1 MQVTV
6 FFSAVAEYSDALKE
20 SIKSQTEYL
29 AQASSTVFN
38 VRTDDIFTN
47 ILMQHGRKPV
57 EDLPAKRKFDVKRK
71 ERLRQYGQISGKQI
85 NSSQEIFIPTD
96 GKHPESVLVTGKA
109 GIGKT
114 LFCQKLIK
122 DWADNKLFR
131 SRANAEVP
139 DFKFA
144 YLLTFRQL
152 NLLEDDPV
160 TLKDI
165 LNRSSVLDDRS
176 NIDDSIFE
184 YILHHSEEVLII
196 IDGYD
201 ECSQREY
208 IASDSDEKYPNNAK
222 EKMPV
227 AAMCAKLIKG
237 KILRGSVVM
246 ITSRPD
252 ESDEMKAKDFD
263 RYVEITGFS
272 EPQVKEYIGKYFKSN
287 DRMKNIVMDHITKN
301 VNLVSFAHVP
311 VLCFLMCSYY
321 KYTLQQPKK
330 NNPLPVKTSDLY
342 DEVVNMFVKKH
353 DRKKSAS
360 VEETLDELSKLAT
373 QLLEER
379 KFLFLKEDLKTL
391 NLHELESLCGSG
403 LLHCGPPFRTS
414 FSATTK
420 HFCFTHLTL
429 QEYLAARW
437 FVKTRKIP
445 PGDVSTEVVLFMSG
459 ILSKERDNKF
469 VEKLIIQKILSVS
482 STNTTTKRLLISK
495 CLLQYEDIEFA
506 KEIVKKFRNVFCP
519 LVGYFDLSR
528 LASANVDC
536 IAVSFALNVFAALNA
551 EDETEWSRIT
561 RLSLSGRNVANFAS
575 LCQAL
580 QTPTCKV
587 TELHLGCNQITDA
600 GVASLCQALQTPTCK
615 VTKLHLFGIQI
626 TDAGVASLC
635 QALQT
640 PTCKVTELDLVYNQ
654 ITDAGVASLCQAL
667 QTPTCKV
674 TNLNL
679 NNNQITDAGV
689 ASLCQALQTPTCKVT
704 NLHLNNN
711 QITDAS
717 VASLCQAL
725 QTPTCKVTNLHLN
738 DNQITDAGVASLCQA
753 LQTPTCKV
761 TKLHLFGIQIT
772 DAGVASLC
780 QALQTPTCKVTEL
793 HLGYNQITDAGVA
806 SLCQALQT
814 PTCKVTNLHLNNNK
828 ITDAG
833 VASLCQALQT
843 PTCKVT
849 KLHLFGIRI
858 TDAGV
863 ASLCQA
869 LQTPTCKVTE
879 LDLGYNQITDAG
891 VASLCQALQTPTC
904 KVTKLHLF
912 GIQITDAGVASLC
925 QALQTP
931 TCKVTELDLAYN
943 QITDAGVASLCQALQ
958 TPTCKVTEVDL
969 GYNQITDA
977 GVASLCQA
985 LQKPTCKVTEL
996 YLNNN
1001 QITDAGVASLCQALQ
1016 TLTCKVTRLFV
1027 GGNQITEAAEKRPMY
1042 ILDENCRHYVSYDE
1056 DIGK

>member
-1 MQVTV
+1 M
-6 FFSAVAEYSDALKE
+6 S
-20 SIKSQTEYL
+20 
-29 AQASSTVFN
+29 N

-57 EDLPAKRKFDVKRK
+57 KDLDVKRK

-85 NSSQEIFIPTD
+85 KSSQEIFIPTD

-131 SRANAEVP
+131 SRANAELP
-139 DFKFA
+139 DFKFT

-152 NLLEDDPV
+152 NLLGDDPV

-165 LNRSSVLDDRS
+165 LNRSSVLDDHS

-201 ECSQREY
+201 ECSQRQY

-227 AAMCAKLIKG
+227 AALCAKLIKG

-252 ESDEMKAKDFD
+252 ESDEMKAKDIYFD

-272 EPQVKEYIGKYFKSN
+272 EPQVKEYIGKYFKNN

-301 VNLVSFAHVP
+301 VNLVSFAHIP
-311 VLCFLMCSYY
+311 VLCFLMCSYFE
-321 KYTLQQPKK
+321 YTLQQPKK

-360 VEETLDELSKLAT
+360 VEETLDELSKLAA

-379 KFLFLKEDLKTL
+379 KFLFLKGDLKTL
-391 NLHELESLCGSG
+391 NLHEVESLCGSG

-429 QEYLAARW
+429 QEYLAARC

-459 ILSKERDNKF
+459 ILSKEKDNEF
-469 VEKLIIQKILSVS
+469 VEKLIIKKILSVS
-482 STNTTTKRLLISK
+482 STIRTTKGLLISK

-506 KEIVKKFRNVFCP
+506 KEIVKEFRNVFCP
-519 LVGYFDLSR
+519 RDGYFDLSGSR
-528 LASANVDC
+528 RADVDC
-536 IAVSFALNVFAALNA
+536 ITVSFALMVFGELNA
-551 EDETEWSRIT
+551 EEKSEWSRIT
-561 RLSLSGRNVANFAS
+561 TLNLSLQNVTNFAS

-587 TELHLGCNQITDA
+587 TKLLLSGNQITDA

-615 VTKLHLFGIQI
+615 LTELNLCDNKITDAGAASLCQALQTPTCKVTDLPLSRNQI

-640 PTCKVTELDLVYNQ
+640 PTCKVTELYL
-654 ITDAGVASLCQAL
+654 G
-667 QTPTCKV
+667 
-674 TNLNL
+674 
-679 NNNQITDAGV
+679 NN
-689 ASLCQALQTPTCKVT
+689 K
-704 NLHLNNN
+704 
-711 QITDAS
+711 
-717 VASLCQAL
+717 
-725 QTPTCKVTNLHLN
+725 
-738 DNQITDAGVASLCQA
+738 
-753 LQTPTCKV
+753 
-761 TKLHLFGIQIT
+761 IT

-793 HLGYNQITDAGVA
+793 HLGGNQITDAGVA

-814 PTCKVTNLHLNNNK
+814 PTCKLTELYLGGNQ

-843 PTCKVT
+843 PTCK
-849 KLHLFGIRI
+849 L
-858 TDAGV
+858 
-863 ASLCQA
+863 
-869 LQTPTCKVTE
+869 TE
-879 LDLGYNQITDAG
+879 LNLGYNQITDAG

-904 KVTKLHLF
+904 KVTELNLSGNEITDAGVASLCQALQTPTCKLTELNLHANQITDAGVASLCQALQTPTCKVTKLNLDDN
-912 GIQITDAGVASLC
+912 QITDAGVASLC

-931 TCKVTELDLAYN
+931 TCKVTELNLDGD
-943 QITDAGVASLCQALQ
+943 QITDAA
-958 TPTCKVTEVDL
+958 E
-969 GYNQITDA
+969 N
-977 GVASLCQA
+977 
-985 LQKPTCKVTEL
+985 
-996 YLNNN
+996 
-1001 QITDAGVASLCQALQ
+1001 
-1016 TLTCKVTRLFV
+1016 RLK
-1027 GGNQITEAAEKRPMY
+1027 N
-1042 ILDENCRHYVSYDE
+1042 ILREICLSYDE
-1056 DIGK
+1056 EDID

>member
-1 MQVTV
+1 MQVMV

-29 AQASSTVFN
+29 AQASPNMSN

-57 EDLPAKRKFDVKRK
+57 KDLDVKRK

-85 NSSQEIFIPTD
+85 KSSQEIFIPTD

-122 DWADNKLFR
+122 DWADNKLFQ
-131 SRANAEVP
+131 SRANAELP
-139 DFKFA
+139 DFKFT

-152 NLLEDDPV
+152 NLLGDDPV

-165 LNRSSVLDDRS
+165 LNRSSVLDDHS

-201 ECSQREY
+201 EYSQRQY

-227 AAMCAKLIKG
+227 AALCAKLIKG

-252 ESDEMKAKDFD
+252 ESDEMKAKDIYFD

-272 EPQVKEYIGKYFKSN
+272 EPQVKEYIGKYFRNN

-311 VLCFLMCSYY
+311 VLCFLMCSYFE
-321 KYTLQQPKK
+321 YTLQQPKK

-342 DEVVNMFVKKH
+342 DEVVHMFVQKH

-360 VEETLDELSKLAT
+360 VEETLDELSKLAA

-445 PGDVSTEVVLFMSG
+445 PGDVSTEVILFMSG
-459 ILSKERDNKF
+459 ILSKEEDNEF
-469 VEKLIIQKILSVS
+469 VKKLIIEKILSVPL
-482 STNTTTKRLLISK
+482 TNTTTKGLLISK
-495 CLLQYEDIEFA
+495 CLLQYEDIEFS
-506 KEIVKKFRNVFCP
+506 KEIVKEFRNVFCP
-519 LVGYFDLSR
+519 RVGHFGLSGFGR
-528 LASANVDC
+528 ANVDC
-536 IAVSFALNVFAALNA
+536 IAVSFALNVFGALNA
-551 EDETEWSRIT
+551 EDEPEWSRIT
-561 RLSLSGRNVANFAS
+561 TLSLSDQNVANFAS
-575 LCQAL
+575 LCQELQTPTCKVTNLHLNNNHITDAGVASLCQALQTPACKVTELELGCNQVTDAGVTSICQAL

-587 TELHLGCNQITDA
+587 TKLDVASNQITDA
-600 GVASLCQALQTPTCK
+600 GVASLCQALQTPACKVTALNLRDNQVTDAGVASICQALQTPTCK
-615 VTKLHLFGIQI
+615 VTKLLVGGNQI

-640 PTCKVTELDLVYNQ
+640 PTCKVTELLLAGDR
-654 ITDAGVASLCQAL
+654 ITDAG
-667 QTPTCKV
+667 
-674 TNLNL
+674 
-679 NNNQITDAGV
+679 IAG
-689 ASLCQALQTPTCKVT
+689 
-704 NLHLNNN
+704 
-711 QITDAS
+711 
-717 VASLCQAL
+717 
-725 QTPTCKVTNLHLN
+725 
-738 DNQITDAGVASLCQA
+738 LCQA

-761 TKLHLFGIQIT
+761 TKL
-772 DAGVASLC
+772 
-780 QALQTPTCKVTEL
+780 
-793 HLGYNQITDAGVA
+793 
-806 SLCQALQT
+806 
-814 PTCKVTNLHLNNNK
+814 
-828 ITDAG
+828 
-833 VASLCQALQT
+833 
-843 PTCKVT
+843 
-849 KLHLFGIRI
+849 R
-858 TDAGV
+858 
-863 ASLCQA
+863 
-869 LQTPTCKVTE
+869 
-879 LDLGYNQITDAG
+879 
-891 VASLCQALQTPTC
+891 
-904 KVTKLHLF
+904 
-912 GIQITDAGVASLC
+912 
-925 QALQTP
+925 
-931 TCKVTELDLAYN
+931 
-943 QITDAGVASLCQALQ
+943 
-958 TPTCKVTEVDL
+958 
-969 GYNQITDA
+969 
-977 GVASLCQA
+977 
-985 LQKPTCKVTEL
+985 L
-996 YLNNN
+996 Y
-1001 QITDAGVASLCQALQ
+1001 
-1016 TLTCKVTRLFV
+1016 
-1027 GGNQITEAAEKRPMY
+1027 GNQITKTAVNRLRY
-1042 ILDENCRHYVSYDE
+1042 ILEENCRIYPSYDE
-1056 DIGK
+1056 EAID

>member
-1 MQVTV
+1 MATAAAPSFHSTKETTNYARLCRLLVGVSAHILRETFDKRRPPGNLDTV
-6 FFSAVAEYSDALKE
+6 LSSPPIHRVLKSLRNKKILNPSQWDKLYPAIKSSVSSKNFDITLLMVLLRNICGLAPPATGWDTLPPAADTTLEADIVRIKCYRNTVYGHASEASVDDPTFNQYWQDIQDALVRLGGAGYQSAIDDLKKECMDPDFEEHYKELLKEWVVDEFSIKERLDEMAEHFGKSLDELKEAIVNPIKKAGDKAVAEYSDALKE

-29 AQASSTVFN
+29 AQASPNMSN

-57 EDLPAKRKFDVKRK
+57 KDLDVKRK

-85 NSSQEIFIPTD
+85 KSSQEIFIPTD

-139 DFKFA
+139 DFKFT

-152 NLLEDDPV
+152 NLLGDDPV

-165 LNRSSVLDDRS
+165 LNRSSVLDDHS

-201 ECSQREY
+201 ECSQRQY

-227 AAMCAKLIKG
+227 AALCAKLIKG

-252 ESDEMKAKDFD
+252 ESDEMKAKDIYFD
-263 RYVEITGFS
+263 RYLEITGFS
-272 EPQVKEYIGKYFKSN
+272 EPQVKEYIGKYFKNN

-311 VLCFLMCSYY
+311 VLCFLMCSYFE
-321 KYTLQQPKK
+321 YTLQQPKK

-342 DEVVNMFVKKH
+342 DEVVHMFVQKH

-360 VEETLDELSKLAT
+360 VEETLDELSKLAA

-459 ILSKERDNKF
+459 ILSKEEDNEF
-469 VEKLIIQKILSVS
+469 VKKLIIEKILSVS
-482 STNTTTKRLLISK
+482 LTDTTTKGLLISK
-495 CLLQYEDIEFA
+495 CLLQYEDIEFS
-506 KEIVKKFRNVFCP
+506 KEIVKEFRNVFCP
-519 LVGYFDLSR
+519 RVGHFGLSGFER
-528 LASANVDC
+528 ANVDC
-536 IAVSFALNVFAALNA
+536 MAVSFALNVFGALNA
-551 EDETEWSRIT
+551 EDEPEWSRIT
-561 RLSLSGRNVANFAS
+561 TLSLSDQNVANFAS

-587 TELHLGCNQITDA
+587 TNLHLNNNHITDAGVASLCQAFQTPACKVTELELGCNQVTDAGVASICQALQTPTCKVTKLDVASNQITDAGVASLCQVLQTPTCKVTELNLRDNQVTDAGVASICQTLQTPTCKVTKLLVGGNQITDAGVASLCQALQTPTCKVNELLLAGNQITDA

-615 VTKLHLFGIQI
+615 VT
-626 TDAGVASLC
+626 S
-635 QALQT
+635 
-640 PTCKVTELDLVYNQ
+640 
-654 ITDAGVASLCQAL
+654 
-667 QTPTCKV
+667 
-674 TNLNL
+674 
-679 NNNQITDAGV
+679 
-689 ASLCQALQTPTCKVT
+689 
-704 NLHLNNN
+704 
-711 QITDAS
+711 
-717 VASLCQAL
+717 
-725 QTPTCKVTNLHLN
+725 
-738 DNQITDAGVASLCQA
+738 
-753 LQTPTCKV
+753 
-761 TKLHLFGIQIT
+761 
-772 DAGVASLC
+772 
-780 QALQTPTCKVTEL
+780 
-793 HLGYNQITDAGVA
+793 
-806 SLCQALQT
+806 
-814 PTCKVTNLHLNNNK
+814 
-828 ITDAG
+828 
-833 VASLCQALQT
+833 
-843 PTCKVT
+843 
-849 KLHLFGIRI
+849 
-858 TDAGV
+858 
-863 ASLCQA
+863 
-869 LQTPTCKVTE
+869 
-879 LDLGYNQITDAG
+879 
-891 VASLCQALQTPTC
+891 
-904 KVTKLHLF
+904 
-912 GIQITDAGVASLC
+912 
-925 QALQTP
+925 
-931 TCKVTELDLAYN
+931 
-943 QITDAGVASLCQALQ
+943 
-958 TPTCKVTEVDL
+958 
-969 GYNQITDA
+969 
-977 GVASLCQA
+977 
-985 LQKPTCKVTEL
+985 L
-996 YLNNN
+996 YLY
-1001 QITDAGVASLCQALQ
+1001 
-1016 TLTCKVTRLFV
+1016 
-1027 GGNQITEAAEKRPMY
+1027 GNQITNAAFNRLKY
-1042 ILDENCRHYVSYDE
+1042 ILEEKIRNMKSHRT
-1056 DIGK
+1056 

>member
-1 MQVTV
+1 MTLRRALEKLIHKGFMKINAGNG

-29 AQASSTVFN
+29 AQASPNMSN

-57 EDLPAKRKFDVKRK
+57 KDLDVKRK

-85 NSSQEIFIPTD
+85 KSSQEIFIPTD

-114 LFCQKLIK
+114 LFCQKLIR

-152 NLLEDDPV
+152 NLLGDDPV

-165 LNRSSVLDDRS
+165 LNRSSVLDDHS

-208 IASDSDEKYPNNAK
+208 IVSDSDGKYPNNAR

-227 AAMCAKLIKG
+227 AALCAKLIKG

-252 ESDEMKAKDFD
+252 ESDEMKDREIYFD

-272 EPQVKEYIGKYFKSN
+272 EPQVKEYIGKYFKNN

-301 VNLVSFAHVP
+301 VNLVSFAHIP
-311 VLCFLMCSYY
+311 VLCFLMCSYFE
-321 KYTLQQPKK
+321 YTLQQPKK

-342 DEVVNMFVKKH
+342 DEVVNMFVQKH

-360 VEETLDELSKLAT
+360 VEETLDELSKLAA

-391 NLHELESLCGSG
+391 NLHEVESLCGSG

-459 ILSKERDNKF
+459 ILSKEKDNEF
-469 VEKLIIQKILSVS
+469 VEKLIIEKILSVL
-482 STNTTTKRLLISK
+482 STSRTTKGLLISK
-495 CLLQYEDIEFA
+495 CLLEYEDIEFA

-519 LVGYFDLSR
+519 RVGHFDLSGFER
-528 LASANVDC
+528 ANVDC
-536 IAVSFALNVFAALNA
+536 IAVSFALNVFGALNA

-561 RLSLSGRNVANFAS
+561 TLGLSGRNVANFAS

-587 TELHLGCNQITDA
+587 TNLFLHCN
-600 GVASLCQALQTPTCK
+600 
-615 VTKLHLFGIQI
+615 
-626 TDAGVASLC
+626 
-635 QALQT
+635 
-640 PTCKVTELDLVYNQ
+640 
-654 ITDAGVASLCQAL
+654 
-667 QTPTCKV
+667 
-674 TNLNL
+674 
-679 NNNQITDAGV
+679 
-689 ASLCQALQTPTCKVT
+689 
-704 NLHLNNN
+704 
-711 QITDAS
+711 
-717 VASLCQAL
+717 
-725 QTPTCKVTNLHLN
+725 
-738 DNQITDAGVASLCQA
+738 
-753 LQTPTCKV
+753 
-761 TKLHLFGIQIT
+761 QIT

-793 HLGYNQITDAGVA
+793 HLDYNE
-806 SLCQALQT
+806 
-814 PTCKVTNLHLNNNK
+814 

-849 KLHLFGIRI
+849 KISLEDNQFTVAAVASLCEALQTPTCKVTKLYLSSNRINDACVARLSQALKTPTCEVTGLSLGGNQITNAGVASLCQVLQTPTCKVTKLHLSANQIADAGAASLCQALQTPECKVAKLSLDYNQI
-858 TDAGV
+858 TDAGVASLSQALQTPTCKVTKLFLTGNLIADAGIASLSQALQTETCEVTVLSLRDNQITDVGV

-869 LQTPTCKVTE
+869 LQTPTCKVTN
-879 LDLGYNQITDAG
+879 LYLGGNQITDAG

-904 KVTKLHLF
+904 E
-912 GIQITDAGVASLC
+912 
-925 QALQTP
+925 
-931 TCKVTELDLAYN
+931 VTELVLNDN
-943 QITDAGVASLCQALQ
+943 QITDAGVVNLSQALQ
-958 TPTCKVTEVDL
+958 TTTCKVT
-969 GYNQITDA
+969 
-977 GVASLCQA
+977 
-985 LQKPTCKVTEL
+985 KL
-996 YLNNN
+996 YLRNN
-1001 QITDAGVASLCQALQ
+1001 QITDAGVASLRQAS
-1016 TLTCKVTRLFV
+1016 
-1027 GGNQITEAAEKRPMY
+1027 NPAACE
-1042 ILDENCRHYVSYDE
+1042 VFF
-1056 DIGK
+1056 

>member
-1 MQVTV
+1 M
-6 FFSAVAEYSDALKE
+6 S
-20 SIKSQTEYL
+20 
-29 AQASSTVFN
+29 N

-57 EDLPAKRKFDVKRK
+57 EDLDLKRK

-85 NSSQEIFIPTD
+85 KSSQEIFIPTD

-152 NLLEDDPV
+152 NLLGDDPV
-160 TLKDI
+160 TLEDI

-176 NIDDSIFE
+176 NIDNSIFE

-227 AAMCAKLIKG
+227 AALCAKLIKG

-252 ESDEMKAKDFD
+252 ESDEMKAKDIYFD

-272 EPQVKEYIGKYFKSN
+272 EPQVKEYIGKYFKNN

-301 VNLVSFAHVP
+301 VNLVSFAHIP
-311 VLCFLMCSYY
+311 VLCFLMCSYFE
-321 KYTLQQPKK
+321 YTLQQPKK
-330 NNPLPVKTSDLY
+330 NNPLPVKASDLY
-342 DEVVNMFVKKH
+342 DEVVNMFVQKH
-353 DRKKSAS
+353 DRKKRAS
-360 VEETLDELSKLAT
+360 VEETLDELSKLAA
-373 QLLEER
+373 QLLVEGR
-379 KFLFLKEDLKTL
+379 FLFLKEDLKTL
-391 NLHELESLCGSG
+391 NIHEVESLCGSG
-403 LLHCGPPFRTS
+403 LLRCGPPFRTS

-420 HFCFTHLTL
+420 HFFFTHLTL

-437 FVKTRKIP
+437 FVNTRTIP
-445 PGDVSTEVVLFMSG
+445 PRDVSTEVVLFMSG
-459 ILSKERDNKF
+459 ILSKQKDNEF
-469 VEKLIIQKILSVS
+469 EEKLIIQKFLSDDLLADEA
-482 STNTTTKRLLISK
+482 TRGHLISK

-506 KEIVKKFRNVFCP
+506 KGIVKRFHDVFCIYD
-519 LVGYFDLSR
+519 GCFDLS
-528 LASANVDC
+528 NVD
-536 IAVSFALNVFAALNA
+536 IASLDYAAVPFTLDVFGELSA
-551 EDETEWSRIT
+551 EEESEWSRIT
-561 RLSLSGRNVANFAS
+561 ELRLIGQKF
-575 LCQAL
+575 
-580 QTPTCKV
+580 
-587 TELHLGCNQITDA
+587 TDA
-600 GVASLCQALQTPTCK
+600 GVASLCQTMQKPTCK
-615 VTKLHLFGIQI
+615 VTVLDLGSNQI

-640 PTCKVTELDLVYNQ
+640 PTCKVTELDLGGNQ

-667 QTPTCKV
+667 QTPACKV
-674 TNLNL
+674 TALNL
-679 NNNQITDAGV
+679 RDNQVTDAGV
-689 ASLCQALQTPTCKVT
+689 ASICQALQTPTCKVT
-704 NLHLNNN
+704 KL
-711 QITDAS
+711 D
-717 VASLCQAL
+717 VAS
-725 QTPTCKVTNLHLN
+725 
-738 DNQITDAGVASLCQA
+738 NQITDAGVASLCQA

-761 TKLHLFGIQIT
+761 TKLYLHHNQVT

-793 HLGYNQITDAGVA
+793 DLGGNQ
-806 SLCQALQT
+806 
-814 PTCKVTNLHLNNNK
+814 
-828 ITDAG
+828 
-833 VASLCQALQT
+833 
-843 PTCKVT
+843 
-849 KLHLFGIRI
+849 I

-879 LDLGYNQITDAG
+879 LDLGGNQITDAGVASLCQALQTPACKVTALNLRDNQVTDAGVASICQALQTPTCKVTKLDVASNQITDAG

-904 KVTKLHLF
+904 KVTKLNL
-912 GIQITDAGVASLC
+912 ISNQITDSAVASLC

-931 TCKVTELDLAYN
+931 TFTVT
-943 QITDAGVASLCQALQ
+943 
-958 TPTCKVTEVDL
+958 K
-969 GYNQITDA
+969 
-977 GVASLCQA
+977 
-985 LQKPTCKVTEL
+985 L
-996 YLNNN
+996 YLRNN
-1001 QITDAGVASLCQALQ
+1001 QITDAGVASLRQAS
-1016 TLTCKVTRLFV
+1016 KP
-1027 GGNQITEAAEKRPMY
+1027 AACEFFF
-1042 ILDENCRHYVSYDE
+1042 
-1056 DIGK
+1056 